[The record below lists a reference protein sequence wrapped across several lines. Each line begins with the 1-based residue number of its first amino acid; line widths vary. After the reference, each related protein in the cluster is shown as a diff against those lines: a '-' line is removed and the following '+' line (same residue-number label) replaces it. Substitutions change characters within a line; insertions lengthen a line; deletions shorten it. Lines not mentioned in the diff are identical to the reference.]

1 MQVDIHDT
9 AGAVVGQ
16 AGLDDSVWAIEP
28 NIAVMH
34 QALLRQ
40 LANAR
45 LGTHDTQTRGEV
57 RGGGKKPYRQKGTGR
72 ARQGSTRAPQ
82 FKGGGVVWGP
92 HPRKYTQSLPRKMR
106 LLAVRSALSAKVL
119 DGRVVVLRGLSGV
132 EPKTKAMK
140 AVRAALPA
148 TRSTL
153 IVVPSKEGMES
164 VYRSASNLEDVRVI
178 IASLLNVR
186 DVLKYEQLLVLEEA
200 LPVIDGWLALGDAN
214 RTPGTFRQARLERLA
229 YRQKFVLARITGAGG
244 VTGAAAGGLSAT
256 AVAAEAQ

>member
-1 MQVDIHDT
+1 MQVDIYST

-16 AGLDDSVWAIEP
+16 AQLDDTVWAIEP

-40 LANAR
+40 QANAR

-82 FKGGGVVWGP
+82 WKGGGVVWGP

-119 DGRVVVLRGLSGV
+119 DGRVAVIRDLASI

-140 AVRAALPA
+140 TVRAGLPA
-148 TRSTL
+148 VRSTL
-153 IVVPSKEGMES
+153 IVVPGKEGMET

-178 IASLLNVR
+178 IAPLLNVR

-200 LPVIDGWLALGDAN
+200 LPVIENWLTLPADK
-214 RTPGTFRQARLERLA
+214 RTPGVFRQARIERLA
-229 YRQKFVLARITGAGG
+229 YRQKFVLARITGQG
-244 VTGAAAGGLSAT
+244 GAASVAT
-256 AVAAEAQ
+256 AEAQ